1 MFFQILVHSTFP
13 TVLLG
18 VLYYH
23 YLKPDF
29 KILIAL
35 MYLMYIGNS
44 YGSFTSSKSL
54 NNLHALH
61 IYTVLEFVLIGWYY
75 YYNLPDIISKKSIL
89 ICIVLFSI
97 FSILNSLFIQPINTY
112 NSYARGIEILLIISF
127 SILFYMK
134 NVFDLKREEELSR
147 LIINTGVLVYYGIT
161 FIYSIS
167 GNIIYKY
174 AYDGYEKTEYY
185 YFFRKI
191 FVYIPTT
198 IAIIFNLVTTYAMYL
213 HIIKQKK
220 LTSIILQKD
229 D

>member
-1 MFFQILVHSTFP
+1 LFNQILVHSTFP

-29 KILIAL
+29 KLLVAL

-44 YGSFTSSKSL
+44 YANFTSSRSL

-61 IYTVLEFVLIGWYY
+61 IYTVLEFILIGWYY

-89 ICIVLFSI
+89 ICIVLFST
-97 FSILNSLFIQPINTY
+97 FSILNSIFIQPLHTY

-147 LIINTGVLVYYGIT
+147 LILNTAVLVYFGIT

-174 AYDGYEKTEYY
+174 AYDEYGKTEYY
-185 YFFRKI
+185 FFYRNI
-191 FVYIPTT
+191 YQQFPITFSIILNLTT
-198 IAIIFNLVTTYAMYL
+198 AYAMYL
-213 HIIKQKK
+213 HIMKQKQNK
-220 LTSIILQKD
+220 SINII
-229 D
+229 

>member
-1 MFFQILVHSTFP
+1 MLNQILIHTSFI
-13 TVLLG
+13 TVLIG
-18 VLYYH
+18 VLHYH

-35 MYLMYIGNS
+35 MYLMYIGNTYS
-44 YGSFTSSKSL
+44 TFTSNISI

-134 NVFDLKREEELSR
+134 NVFDLQRKEELSR
-147 LIINTGVLVYYGIT
+147 LILNTGVLVYYGIT
-161 FIYSIS
+161 FIYNIS

-174 AYDGYEKTEYY
+174 AYDEYGKTEYY
-185 YFFRKI
+185 FFYRNI
-191 FVYIPTT
+191 YQQFPITFS
-198 IAIIFNLVTTYAMYL
+198 IIFNLTTAYAMYL

-220 LTSIILQKD
+220 STDII
-229 D
+229 